1 MRPNQLAKCVAVV
14 IACSLQWATP
24 SAGFAATP
32 QATAKTPAT
41 TTADAPPAAASESQA
56 MRDAVAAVIVVALTE
71 QFSGKDVAV
80 DIDDYVVRIASA
92 RQRMV
97 SGHGTANII
106 GPDKHKT
113 FGFSY
118 RTLYDVVSGLSGYPS
133 ISITGAGDGGERLV
147 PNDSVLVGQLEDRV
161 ASTISHDLGGKRVW
175 LQLDGIESYESG
187 DRYVRIDA
195 RGIADFG
202 ADGRSSINIEAL
214 YDRTPG
220 TWLRSYYTLGDEA
233 GTPQ

>member
-1 MRPNQLAKCVAVV
+1 M
-14 IACSLQWATP
+14 
-24 SAGFAATP
+24 
-32 QATAKTPAT
+32 
-41 TTADAPPAAASESQA
+41 
-56 MRDAVAAVIVVALTE
+56 
-71 QFSGKDVAV
+71 
-80 DIDDYVVRIASA
+80 
-92 RQRMV
+92 
-97 SGHGTANII
+97 
-106 GPDKHKT
+106 
-113 FGFSY
+113 
-118 RTLYDVVSGLSGYPS
+118 
-133 ISITGAGDGGERLV
+133 
-147 PNDSVLVGQLEDRV
+147 
-161 ASTISHDLGGKRVW
+161 W